1 MSVEVVSLLLRTG
14 ASVAEVEDVLGRAA
28 ANGQSL
34 ARSLDESTGSLRARF
49 DRELTR
55 METPSIELVRPE
67 LEQLALLP
75 AGLAERLGV
84 VPVRRDPRS
93 GRVDVAVLDPLDR
106 HVSSELEFH
115 LGAKVRVLRAEPEA
129 LQAALTGKVSPRSPS
144 GPPLPLVRKMGS
156 GALSPQLSES
166 STPEDEPVLSL
177 SRRPRPTITSAP
189 TVEPGAALRP
199 TTASEPE
206 PAKPAEPALPLE
218 EVQATF
224 ERTRTPDDVVAAL
237 LLGLA
242 PARAVVLAV
251 RSKAYVGRAGSSEL
265 SQVAVRKIE
274 IPTSAPS
281 VVQTATRSGFYLG
294 ALPHT
299 PAHAGLRELFGE
311 SDDDRYVATV
321 SVSGHAS
328 LVIALDPS
336 ALGGSMDATKRVDE
350 LASLA
355 GKSLERILIHRK
367 RGG

>member
-1 MSVEVVSLLLRTG
+1 VSVEVVSLLLRAG
-14 ASVAEVEDVLGRAA
+14 VSVAEVEEALGRAVGA
-28 ANGQSL
+28 GQSL
-34 ARSLDESTGSLRARF
+34 ARSLDQGSPNLRARF
-49 DRELTR
+49 ERELAR

-75 AGLAERLGV
+75 PGLSDRLGA

-115 LGAKVRVLRAEPEA
+115 LDAKVRVLRAEPEV
-129 LQAALTGKVSPRSPS
+129 LQAALAARTAPGSPS
-144 GPPLPLVRKMGS
+144 GPPLPLVRKVTS
-156 GALSPQLSES
+156 GELAPQLSDVPRS
-166 STPEDEPVLSL
+166 DDEPVLSL
-177 SRRPRPTITSAP
+177 SRAKSSVTSLP
-189 TVEPGAALRP
+189 TVEPRGTAQPPLAEPSR
-199 TTASEPE
+199 ASEPS
-206 PAKPAEPALPLE
+206 LPLD

-224 ERTRTPDDVVAAL
+224 GRTRTPDDVVAAL
-237 LLGLA
+237 LLGLS

-281 VVQTATRSGFYLG
+281 VVQTAARSGFYLG

-299 PAHAGLRELFGE
+299 PSHAALRELFGE
-311 SDDDRYVATV
+311 TDDDRYVATV
-321 SVSGHAS
+321 TVSGHPS
-328 LVIALDPS
+328 LVIALDPT

-350 LASLA
+350 LAALA
-355 GKSLERILIHRK
+355 GKSLERILLQRK

>member
-1 MSVEVVSLLLRTG
+1 MSVEVVSLLLRAG
-14 ASVAEVEDVLGRAA
+14 ASVPEVEDALGRAA
-28 ANGQSL
+28 GTGQAL
-34 ARSLDESTGSLRARF
+34 ARTLDEGSTSLRARF
-49 DRELTR
+49 ERELMR

-75 AGLAERLGV
+75 AGLAERLGA

-93 GRVDVAVLDPLDR
+93 GRVDVAVVDPLDR

-129 LQAALTGKVSPRSPS
+129 LRAALAGTAAARSPS
-144 GPPLPLVRKMGS
+144 GPPLPLVRKTGS
-156 GALSPQLSES
+156 GVLSPERSDG
-166 STPEDEPVLSL
+166 TAPEDEPVLNL
-177 SRRPRPTITSAP
+177 SRRPKTTITSAP
-189 TVEPGAALRP
+189 TVEPGAEPRP
-199 TTASEPE
+199 VPAPE
-206 PAKPAEPALPLE
+206 PGPAPVLEPALPLA
-218 EVQATF
+218 EVEATF
-224 ERTRTPDDVVAAL
+224 ARTRTPDDVVAAL

-242 PARAVVLAV
+242 PARAIVLAV

-274 IPTSAPS
+274 IPTSSPS

-299 PAHAGLRELFGE
+299 PAHSGLRELFGE
-311 SDDDRYVATV
+311 ADDDRYVATV
-321 SVSGHAS
+321 SASGHPS

-350 LASLA
+350 LAILA
-355 GKSLERILIHRK
+355 GKSLERILLSRK
-367 RGG
+367 RGS